1 MSNFLEGYE
10 DAAARVLRFQG
21 LHPVGRIETEVINHN
36 PVQGLIL
43 VKASIYREHEDILAA
58 GVDYAYGEKDTYPMN
73 MRKWYVEDTVTSAI
87 SRAIALVIPTEK
99 KPTSENMARVDKPT
113 TAKPFAEKL
122 QDRITVP
129 VADDPWTIKAVDPS
143 APAVEAVQL
152 VKDVLGGKTQ
162 EDIPTC
168 KHGEMVWKT
177 GVSQKNKK
185 PWGQFRCKLQ
195 ASAGA
200 VQEAFC
206 DPVWYEISKEDGSW
220 KPQVKW

>member
-1 MSNFLEGYE
+1 MSNSLEGYE

-36 PVQGLIL
+36 PVQGLVL
-43 VKASIYREHEDILAA
+43 VKASIYREHEDTLAA

-99 KPTSENMARVDKPT
+99 KPTAENMARVDKPNA
-113 TAKPFAEKL
+113 AKPFAEKL
-122 QDRITVP
+122 AEKITVTNEE
-129 VADDPWTIKAVDPS
+129 DPWTIKAVEP
-143 APAVEAVQL
+143 APAAHDAVQL

-162 EDIPTC
+162 EDIPAC
-168 KHGEMVWKT
+168 KHGEMIWKH
-177 GVSQKNKK
+177 GVSSKNKK

-200 VQEAFC
+200 SQEAFC
-206 DPVWYEISKEDGSW
+206 EPIWYMISEDGSW